1 MQGPQIPLFI
11 SLKFQILGLETKEV
25 QSQNR
30 DAMHIFE
37 PKIIV
42 WNSTESDHPITVNCK
57 TPKTSLPFGNLIRL
71 CDKITHH
78 KNVTWNHHPA
88 HTLSY
93 SSNKLVHYRQKK
105 ALIHSQIEVSSHA
118 HVAIMA
124 EHAVS
129 QLSQS
134 LPQLCI

>member
-42 WNSTESDHPITVNCK
+42 WNSTESDHPITVNCE
-57 TPKTSLPFGNLIRL
+57 PKTSLPFGNLIRL

-78 KNVTWNHHPA
+78 KNVT
-88 HTLSY
+88 
-93 SSNKLVHYRQKK
+93 
-105 ALIHSQIEVSSHA
+105 
-118 HVAIMA
+118 
-124 EHAVS
+124 
-129 QLSQS
+129 
-134 LPQLCI
+134 